1 MLNASPTGILGN
13 ANTREKTMKSI
24 LLASASV
31 VAFAGAASAAG
42 HSSITFSGEAS
53 ATYNSL
59 TDLTLA
65 TEVTATASVAMNNGI
80 TAGASVTID
89 GVAGTVSAGS
99 VSLSSDMASITFGSV
114 DSLANAAYVG
124 EAMFGQTVVAGI
136 IDGDKAAKDAEV
148 RGTVS
153 MSGIN
158 VVASMNSDGTGL
170 ALGAST
176 TMSGFDVAVGYDN
189 DTSTFGGMVA
199 GNAGGIDVTAMFG
212 SGSSWAV
219 KGATSVAGADVYAI
233 VADGNEW
240 EVGGSVVVGDITL
253 GATYDD
259 NSDYTIS
266 ADYAAGAIAV
276 GVDYDGTNF
285 DVEGSY
291 DFGGGLV
298 AYAGSLANNATY
310 YVGAEYDLGN
320 GASVLASYNTGADKT
335 GARKYLNGT
344 TVKVSFEF

>member
-1 MLNASPTGILGN
+1 
-13 ANTREKTMKSI
+13 MKSI

-42 HSSITFSGEAS
+42 HSSITLSGEAS

-99 VSLSSDMASITFGSV
+99 VSLSSDMASITFGTG
-114 DSLANAAYVG
+114 LANAAYVG
-124 EAMFGQTVVAGI
+124 EEMYGQTPVPGI
-136 IDGDKAAKDAEV
+136 IDGDAADEDAEV

-158 VVASMNSDGTGL
+158 IVASMNDDGTDL
-170 ALGAST
+170 ELGAST

-189 DTSTFGGMVA
+189 DTSTFGSMIA
-199 GNAGGIDVTAMFG
+199 GNAGGIDITAMFG

-253 GATYDD
+253 GATYNDT
-259 NSDYTIS
+259 SAYTIS

-276 GVDYDGTNF
+276 GIEYDGTDF

-298 AYAGSLANNATY
+298 AYAGSLANNDTY
-310 YVGAEYDLGN
+310 YAGVEYDLGN
-320 GASVLASYNTGADKT
+320 GASVHGSYVSATTTNADNEYGAP
-335 GARKYLNGT
+335 AYAEGT
-344 TVKVSFEF
+344 EVGVTFTF